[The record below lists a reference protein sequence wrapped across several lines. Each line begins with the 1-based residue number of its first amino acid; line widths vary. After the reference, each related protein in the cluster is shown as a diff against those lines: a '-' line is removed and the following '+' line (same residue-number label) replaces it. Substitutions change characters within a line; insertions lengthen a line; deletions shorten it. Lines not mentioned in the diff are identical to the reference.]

1 MPPHAP
7 RRNPP
12 EALHPF
18 RFFATLLL
26 LLPLLSPAHAQ
37 PVGVPLSDE
46 VLRIDELGMVV
57 ALPENASA
65 QAVPGS
71 ETVAARIT
79 PDRGTWTITIQTPR
93 ARAAETTPDVL
104 ATQVLEQLEAAY
116 AVVSPQSGRR
126 ERTEARLINRFPD
139 LLISGRPAERFYI
152 SLPSGPAGKRMLHGY
167 TFLQVTGSRFVVF
180 ELITPEE
187 NTDLIQRVYETV
199 VASTRFVDPLRAEA
213 DRGKAVMRG
222 LEVLS
227 SIPSSEYE
235 RILSDIGVRWERLH
249 TPSPTGRDADAVEHG
264 YRRIRAWKG
273 QRGEIDPR
281 QSPDEF
287 TGIEQ
292 DEGYLL
298 SMDVRFLQA
307 GAQTT
312 DIFARYFVSPDFSQ
326 EAWTIQMTLRD
337 GARVVGTYGETGVRE
352 GTSIK
357 VAIDSPGQPPMTVR
371 PLIQGPGYIGQVRSY
386 MLPELLATAGVPGEF
401 AFYAYRTTEQG
412 VFLRRDTLEPI
423 TSRDGGW
430 RVTSTLQEGEL
441 PQTTILDRNN
451 RFVRTTLPNAKVWER
466 TSLDDLVRI
475 WKSKNLPMN

>member
-1 MPPHAP
+1 MPPIARRATAP
-7 RRNPP
+7 LRR
-12 EALHPF
+12 ALL
-18 RFFATLLL
+18 AALLL
-26 LLPLLSPAHAQ
+26 LLPLLQPAHAQ

-65 QAVPGS
+65 QSVPGS
-71 ETVAARIT
+71 ETLAARIA
-79 PDRGTWTITIQTPR
+79 PEQGTWTITIQTPR
-93 ARAAETTPDVL
+93 ARAAEATPEVL
-104 ATQVLEQLEAAY
+104 ATQVLEQLESAY
-116 AVVSPQSGRR
+116 AVLNPQSARR
-126 ERTEARLINRFPD
+126 DRSEARLINRFPD
-139 LLISGRPAERFYI
+139 LLIAGRPAERFYI

-180 ELITPEE
+180 ELITPE
-187 NTDLIQRVYETV
+187 DDAQLIQRVYETV

-213 DRGKAVMRG
+213 ERGKAVMRG

-227 SIPSSEYE
+227 SIPPSEYE

-249 TPSPTGRDADAVEHG
+249 TPSPTGRDADATEHG

-281 QSPDEF
+281 RSPDQF
-287 TGIEQ
+287 TGIEA

-307 GAQTT
+307 GTQTT

-337 GARVVGTYGETGVRE
+337 GSRAVGTYGETGVRE

-357 VAIDSPGQPPMTVR
+357 VAIDSPGQPPTTVR
-371 PLIQGPGYIGQVRSY
+371 PLIQGPGYIGQVRSFI
-386 MLPELLATAGVPGEF
+386 LPELLVAAAVPGEY
-401 AFYAYRTTEQG
+401 AFYAYRTTDQS

-430 RVTSTLQEGEL
+430 RITSILKEGEP

-451 RFVRTTLPNAKVWER
+451 RLVRTTLSNAKVWER
-466 TSLDDLVRI
+466 TTLDDLVRL